1 MVYYDS
7 TQKFQET
14 PLPERWNWI
23 SALSRWCIMTA
34 CKSSKKRHYLNAET
48 GFRRSADGVLWQHAK
63 VPRNAI
69 SWTLK
74 LDFSVQK
81 MAYYDSMQKFQ
92 ETPLAER
99 WNWISAFSRWCI
111 MTACKSSKNVISWT
125 LKLDFSA
132 QLMVYYDSMQKF
144 QETPL
149 AERWNWI
156 SAFSRWCIMTAC
168 KSLKKRH

>member
-1 MVYYDS
+1 
-7 TQKFQET
+7 
-14 PLPERWNWI
+14 
-23 SALSRWCIMTA
+23 
-34 CKSSKKRHYLNAET
+34 
-48 GFRRSADGVLWQHAK
+48 
-63 VPRNAI
+63 
-69 SWTLK
+69 
-74 LDFSVQK
+74 
-81 MAYYDSMQKFQ
+81 MQQFQ

-156 SAFSRWCIMTAC
+156 SAFSRWCIMTGC
-168 KSLKKRH
+168 ESFKKRHQLNAETGFQRSADGVWWQHAEVPRNAIDSTLKLDFSVQLLVYYDSMQKFQETPLAERWNWISAFSRWCIMTGCKSSKKRR